1 MWLYVPA
8 LYVPADH
15 GSSDSVPVS
24 ADSSSASDSVT
35 PEPTLCALSS
45 GKTAPRPLSWRG
57 WKTRPWHRLLS
68 GMSLPPSTADR
79 GVASWISSLRAS
91 RASPSAELATVV
103 TLPLP
108 GASPTPDGSG
118 RTPSASS
125 ESVSP
130 AGSSSRTSRRSKT
143 TKRSASSSR
152 TSDVSDT
159 GPRRSSSTHLRLAP
173 LKGERGSLYWPTP
186 TALDARASRNAT
198 CNRTRG
204 AESRHHAGWTLTD
217 VLYILP
223 VPDGSATGRNGQP
236 LLNPTFT
243 EVLQGLPVGWTD
255 STSPVTQFHLW
266 WQRMRSA
273 ICGLHLL
280 ESGYVSRPAAA
291 STSAELEDT
300 A

>member
-1 MWLYVPA
+1 M
-8 LYVPADH
+8 
-15 GSSDSVPVS
+15 SSDSAPAS
-24 ADSSSASDSVT
+24 AASSSASDSAT

-45 GKTAPRPLSWRG
+45 GKTVPRPLSWRG

-68 GMSLPPSTADR
+68 GMSLEPSTAAR

-91 RASPSAELATVV
+91 HASPSAELGTVV
-103 TLPLP
+103 TSLHG
-108 GASPTPDGSG
+108 GASPILDGSG

-125 ESVSP
+125 PS
-130 AGSSSRTSRRSKT
+130 AQRRGSSSRTSRPSKT
-143 TKRSASSSR
+143 TKRSASSSGTCVR
-152 TSDVSDT
+152 SATE
-159 GPRRSSSTHLRLAP
+159 PPASSSTHLRLAP

-204 AESRHHAGWTLTD
+204 AASTHHVGWTLTD
-217 VLYILP
+217 VLYSLP
-223 VPDGSATGRNGQP
+223 APDESARGRNGQP
-236 LLNPTFT
+236 LLDPTFT
-243 EVLQGLPVGWTD
+243 ETLQGLPVGWTA
-255 STSPVTQFHLW
+255 STSPVTQFRLW

-291 STSAELEDT
+291 SRSAEEDC